1 MLICIRTSNAYD
13 YAVYVFQVMQIHFQ
27 IQKRD
32 TEQFITMSN
41 IILKQEYLKKFFF
54 NETQSID
61 KKRNR
66 V

>member
-1 MLICIRTSNAYD
+1 MRCM
-13 YAVYVFQVMQIHFQ
+13 FQVMQIHFQ

-41 IILKQEYLKKFFF
+41 IILKQEYLKKKNF